1 MSGINKGVQACVN
14 DKLQREVIFIPC
26 GAHSSNLAVKYA
38 CDCST
43 QFISLFYLLQEL
55 YNYFTGSAKRHHI
68 LREKLN
74 ASEFGLLVKN
84 LAETRWTAS
93 FTSLHAVDVSFDQ
106 IIENLTYISEQL
118 TDKEAIHQAICLKRK
133 LLFFEIMSLLLFM
146 INVTRVTYALT
157 AHLQGKELDII
168 TVIDVISNSL
178 KLLQHMRNDDNTM
191 INMIERTIR
200 RAVAFDIYVDAEFD
214 RLHRPRQRSR
224 RIDNNPSTAVNLSR
238 NEYYTGLMRQ
248 VLDQLYSVYNDYY
261 NTVNNKLRPFHNV
274 TPACVTQFSLND
286 AERLC
291 SIIPGLSL
299 VTFSLFEPYFNIN
312 EKDKCNLTR
321 IMLMNKSSSVRSRV
335 LEHSYDYLD
344 ISNYTSISSN
354 LTSLHLRIYGTSS
367 TVTLYLILS
376 IFRVCHGIRHLGLT
390 LQHKYS
396 VENNNINAPIST
408 QSFNDKDYPILSL
421 VISFNLIIYV
431 ICDIYSIAYILRCM
445 PNLNRFNFTL
455 ASLMTS
461 LPYYRELLNG
471 FVWQQVLKRYV

>member
-1 MSGINKGVQACVN
+1 
-14 DKLQREVIFIPC
+14 D
-26 GAHSSNLAVKYA
+26 SSAYYDHQV
-38 CDCST
+38 
-43 QFISLFYLLQEL
+43 ISL
-55 YNYFTGSAKRHHI
+55 KIH
-68 LREKLN
+68 
-74 ASEFGLLVKN
+74 
-84 LAETRWTAS
+84 
-93 FTSLHAVDVSFDQ
+93 D
-106 IIENLTYISEQL
+106 IIRDYSSVIN
-118 TDKEAIHQAICLKRK
+118 
-133 LLFFEIMSLLLFM
+133 LLFNPHNF
-146 INVTRVTYALT
+146 IN
-157 AHLQGKELDII
+157 LQSCI
-168 TVIDVISNSL
+168 
-178 KLLQHMRNDDNTM
+178 
-191 INMIERTIR
+191 
-200 RAVAFDIYVDAEFD
+200 FDSI
-214 RLHRPRQRSR
+214 
-224 RIDNNPSTAVNLSR
+224 NPSTKFENIF
-238 NEYYTGLMRQ
+238 
-248 VLDQLYSVYNDYY
+248 
-261 NTVNNKLRPFHNV
+261 KLI
-274 TPACVTQFSLND
+274 QSLN
-286 AERLC
+286 R
-291 SIIPGLSL
+291 L